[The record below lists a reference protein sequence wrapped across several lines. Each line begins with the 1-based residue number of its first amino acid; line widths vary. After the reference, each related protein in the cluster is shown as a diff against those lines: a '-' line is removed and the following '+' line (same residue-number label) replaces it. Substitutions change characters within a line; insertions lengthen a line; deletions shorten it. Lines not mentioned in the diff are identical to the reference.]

1 MYLKVSR
8 GGEEGREAKS
18 INDVSVSASTK
29 KGTKLPLLKMTL
41 KGIDGRWP
49 TTGTVTFYIT
59 LTA

>member
-41 KGIDGRWP
+41 KGIDGR
-49 TTGTVTFYIT
+49 
-59 LTA
+59 